1 MARQKA
7 KGKELAIVVQPSK
20 PSRDANPPYEEE
32 PLMIDAGA
40 GSGHKKQAKK
50 RTREEVFEDNTT
62 NWVERLKVRS
72 AKNERQ
78 VDAISLEEKF
88 SVPEIRREGLEGWFE
103 PLSGYNLKCARE
115 FFQNVEIN
123 VNKDTGLPIRLKS
136 KVNNKPILISPKI
149 IASHLRYKRPEP
161 STINYPRAKPL
172 DADLV
177 KEILYDYPEQAT
189 DPIKPSLF
197 KEEIRTLNKAIHHN
211 LYPRGKENEP
221 SQKSAELLA
230 AFVDSSFVADWA
242 EFILNQMI
250 DFIQNTPSTAQ
261 IWFPCMIT
269 TICHKQ
275 GVKGPAYYHMER
287 LDPGVIDMTSV
298 KKSRARSREGR
309 AKAARITRASNVP
322 SSTAGPSSSKS
333 KSKLLVPPPDSAKPT
348 VWYKKLFMLAASG
361 SKKIDR
367 IERRRKLER
376 HYREWEKKVLENL
389 SGQHYE
395 VPPELVVEDSDDD
408 EEDDFDEEE

>member
-7 KGKELAIVVQPSK
+7 KGKELAIVGQPSK
-20 PSRDANPPYEEE
+20 PSRDDDPPYEGA
-32 PLMIDAGA
+32 PIMIDAGA

-50 RTREEVFEDNTT
+50 RTREEVSEHNTT

-103 PLSGYNLKCARE
+103 PLPGYNLKCARE

-123 VNKDTGLPIRLKS
+123 VNKDTGLPVRLKS
-136 KVNNKPILISPKI
+136 KVNNKPILISPKF
-149 IASHLRYKRPEP
+149 IASHL
-161 STINYPRAKPL
+161 
-172 DADLV
+172 
-177 KEILYDYPEQAT
+177 
-189 DPIKPSLF
+189 SLF

-298 KKSRARSREGR
+298 KKSRARSRVGR

-322 SSTAGPSSSKS
+322 SSTAGPSPSKG
-333 KSKLLVPPPDSAKPT
+333 KSKLLVPPPNSAKPT
-348 VWYKKLFMLAASG
+348 VWYKKLFKLAASG
-361 SKKIDR
+361 FKKIDR
-367 IERRRKLER
+367 IERRQKSER

-408 EEDDFDEEE
+408 EEDDSDEEE